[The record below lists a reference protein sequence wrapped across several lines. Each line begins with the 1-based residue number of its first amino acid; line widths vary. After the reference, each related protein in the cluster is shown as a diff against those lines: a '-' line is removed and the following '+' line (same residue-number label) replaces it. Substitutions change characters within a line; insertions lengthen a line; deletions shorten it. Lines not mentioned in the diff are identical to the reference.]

1 MPLQRAKVIWT
12 PPAPSV
18 RSVQPGAVSGAT
30 RAILSAGVP
39 RIADAATPK
48 DDAIGLLKLAA
59 EVEHALLV
67 QYLYAAT
74 SINPDAGPA
83 SKRARDTVTAIAIQ
97 EMGHLLC
104 VQNLLLALGGTSLH
118 HLGRD
123 GMRAAS
129 ERNPLPLALEPISHG
144 ALAKFVTVERPADIA
159 DKTLRELVERLG
171 KEAEQS
177 SGFSPHPVSALY
189 LAIYWIFQPTDA
201 PFGQL
206 PLADSNL
213 RRGWHL
219 TPADF
224 ARPDEID
231 QFATGS
237 AEWGG
242 HPGLLVATV
251 KDSASGCDALFA
263 IMAQGEGVPGD
274 QESSHFESFL
284 DVLKAFEANQVATF
298 GLCRTPRVNDQPLS
312 EDPHATVLTNPYA
325 DAWGRLFNVR
335 YTHLVLS
342 IGHACSLRV
351 DDADRLA
358 LIDAARLMMRPCLTV
373 LMRLLGKLDADAPG
387 GPKAGP
393 PFGLLDDTLPSDA
406 VGYWNRHRA
415 LFDDEAASV
424 AAIRARPEHATDAA
438 GRLLLQQ
445 LAGADQPLIDL
456 VAAHP

>member
-1 MPLQRAKVIWT
+1 MPRQPARVIWT

-18 RSVQPGAVSGAT
+18 RAVQPGAVSGAT

-39 RIADAATPK
+39 RIADAASPK

-67 QYLYAAT
+67 QYLYAAS
-74 SINPDAGPA
+74 SINPDASPA

-97 EMGHLLC
+97 EMGHLLG

-129 ERNPLPLALEPISHG
+129 ERNPLPLVLEPITHG

-159 DKTLRELVERLG
+159 DKTLRESCERLG

-206 PLADSNL
+206 PLADPNL

-231 QFATGS
+231 RFATGS
-237 AEWGG
+237 DEWGG
-242 HPGLLVATV
+242 LPGLLVRTV
-251 KDSASGCDALFA
+251 NDSATGCDALFE

-274 QESSHFESFL
+274 RRELALRELSRRSG
-284 DVLKAFEANQVATF
+284 AFEANQVSTL
-298 GLCRTPRVNDQPLS
+298 GLCRTPRVDDQPVS

-325 DAWGRLFNVR
+325 DAGAGSSTCATRTSCCR
-335 YTHLVLS
+335 SATPQPSASTMPIAALV
-342 IGHACSLRV
+342 
-351 DDADRLA
+351 
-358 LIDAARLMMRPCLTV
+358 DAA
-373 LMRLLGKLDADAPG
+373 
-387 GPKAGP
+387 
-393 PFGLLDDTLPSDA
+393 
-406 VGYWNRHRA
+406 
-415 LFDDEAASV
+415 
-424 AAIRARPEHATDAA
+424 
-438 GRLLLQQ
+438 
-445 LAGADQPLIDL
+445 LA
-456 VAAHP
+456 